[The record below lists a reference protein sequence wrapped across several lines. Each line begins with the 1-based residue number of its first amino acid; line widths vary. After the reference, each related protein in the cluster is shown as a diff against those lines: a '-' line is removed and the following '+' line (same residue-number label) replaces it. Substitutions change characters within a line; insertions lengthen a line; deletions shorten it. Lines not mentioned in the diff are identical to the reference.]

1 METLPQRVRLL
12 ATEAQRHPSP
22 VHEDREQTPPDMG
35 SLEESQ
41 VRRAVGALLKHVKLA
56 AVGNPKLIEEG
67 QIILAQM
74 SLHKIP
80 GDVKVKPIP
89 IAIPHP
95 LRQRDDCD
103 MCLIVKDDAKAWLKE
118 MVEKEPVEG
127 LTKVQTRPFR

>member
-1 METLPQRVRLL
+1 
-12 ATEAQRHPSP
+12 
-22 VHEDREQTPPDMG
+22 MG

-56 AVGNPKLIEEG
+56 AVGNPKLVEEG
-67 QIILAQM
+67 QIILAQV

-127 LTKVQTRPFR
+127 LTKVQSKPF